1 MDTLTPIFDRIKRK
15 EKRYTEKTLVG
26 LIDVSTDEYAS
37 FETKAKEIMVN
48 YKHHPYIYQAQSD
61 ILSVYAILFDMY
73 EYTGD
78 RFWES
83 MAIRVGLDEKYVR
96 DITIEAMKTTY
107 ESRCW
112 SFYQTTRNEYVET
125 IRMHGIIGNDSSG
138 DKIIYALYVIYLKDF
153 EKEVTNEKLGL
164 FFPYLRKIFRK
175 YESSVE
181 ENAANYDLNGI
192 SYIRGQLPKSF
203 MHAFLL
209 NPSAVA
215 TELKLIFN
223 YFEYMEFGKNEPV
236 ALSGRFENKIKASF
250 ERNRSFDNEYTRAFI
265 QKKPKKIQH
274 KEKIEYQQRAVRL
287 HVPTHFIDFQPNEDQ
302 NVVLKVFNFQHLLKT
317 IPMNI
322 SSGGIGWK
330 SDPVD
335 LTFAKQYKNIRYT
348 IEKPKT
354 KDIVYDSKKE
364 LHEEVVRAG
373 KELKA
378 TDSSLVQVKK
388 AESAPVKPKVFT
400 LQPNGERIETSLD
413 ELKPGYV
420 YEISPPNGFS
430 VDKADHKKTNE
441 SLFVLTMNRTEINAG
456 ELKYIIQP
464 RKQMI
469 SFDRKQY
476 IRGVAA
482 IVDDLPYDILTGAIR
497 FGIVMGFPYSLNE
510 LQLYVNDEIYDG
522 LAIRKKL
529 LREVKLMDNGDF
541 VYVMEISEGLKKQD
555 TNLLQA
561 VIKIQDLQL
570 NYVQQRFYYDPEWSF
585 SYQHVQ
591 FQNKEYIKIDNV
603 SLLDSSKEMTNMDD
617 SRLSLFLNQKDKSLQ
632 VILNTGITK
641 QEKQTL
647 SLQEFEKA
655 YLYDGEENRKMTEND
670 KAKFI
675 KQVQAEWNETIKE
688 FISLLLKDTSA
699 DSFINSLM
707 NNYLSFRDTFAGCL
721 LDVDDEF
728 TDHVLSG
735 LSNALFGEA
744 TAESNHKK
752 YVKELIRILAS
763 QKAEPATQ
771 QHIATALRAYQIP
784 IEDEKLY
791 GDINNVLHYR
801 VPVSAR
807 KDELFSVENLLD
819 DISPENQKLSLRLYR
834 LASNPT
840 LSEFDTILEVKDIQ
854 AKYPDKDAISYYEL
868 IIIFKL
874 FISDKQLA
882 KSTVDCELFMNVFY
896 QFAIEYNKE
905 TICEF
910 MNELEKH
917 IDKKLNE
924 QESRLMRKRL
934 IRIAKTLNLDVLIA
948 KTV

>member
-26 LIDVSTDEYAS
+26 LIDVGTDEYAS

-61 ILSVYAILFDMY
+61 ILSVFAILFDMY

-96 DITIEAMKTTY
+96 DIIIEAMKTTY

-138 DKIIYALYVIYLKDF
+138 DKIIYALYVMYLKDF
-153 EKEVTNEKLGL
+153 EKEVTNEKLDI
-164 FFPYLRKIFRK
+164 FFPYLRKIFK
-175 YESSVE
+175 NYESNTE
-181 ENAANYDLNGI
+181 ENPVNYDLNGI
-192 SYIRGQLPKSF
+192 AYVRGQLPKSF
-203 MHAFLL
+203 MHAFLR

-215 TELKLIFN
+215 TELKHIFK

-236 ALSGRFENKIKASF
+236 AISVRFENKIKDSF
-250 ERNRSFDNEYTRAFI
+250 KRNRSFENEYTRSFI
-265 QKKPKKIQH
+265 QKKPKKNPQ
-274 KEKIEYQQRAVRL
+274 KDKIEYQQRAVRL

-302 NVVLKVFNFQHLLKT
+302 NVMLKVFNFQHLLKT

-335 LTFAKQYKNIRYT
+335 LTFAKKYKNIRYT
-348 IEKPKT
+348 IEKSKT
-354 KDIVYDSKKE
+354 KEIIYDSQKE
-364 LHEEVVRAG
+364 LYEETVNAN
-373 KELKA
+373 KNLKA
-378 TDSSLVQVKK
+378 KESSPVQEEKIEPAQVE
-388 AESAPVKPKVFT
+388 AKVFT
-400 LQPNGERIETSLD
+400 LQPNGNRIETSLD

-430 VDKADHKKTNE
+430 VDRGDYKKTNE
-441 SLFVLTMNRTEINAG
+441 SLFVLAMNRTEINAR
-456 ELKYIIQP
+456 ELKHIIRP

-469 SFDRKQY
+469 SFDREQY

-482 IVDDLPYDILTGAIR
+482 IVDEIPYDILTGAIR

-529 LREVKLMDNGDF
+529 LREVKLRDNGDF
-541 VYVMEISEGLKKQD
+541 VYVMELSEGLKKQE

-561 VIKIQDLQL
+561 FIKIQGLQL
-570 NYVQQRFYYDPEWSF
+570 KYVQQRFYYDPDWSF

-591 FQNKEYIKIDNV
+591 FQNKEYTQIDTV
-603 SLLDSSKEMTNMDD
+603 SQLDRSKEITNIDD
-617 SRLSLFLNQKDKSLQ
+617 TKLSVFLNQQGKPLQ
-632 VILNTGITK
+632 VMINMGMTK
-641 QEKQTL
+641 KEKKNL
-647 SLQEFEKA
+647 SFQDLEKM
-655 YLYDGEENRKMTEND
+655 YLYDPDRKRTVTED
-670 KAKFI
+670 DRRRI
-675 KQVQAEWNETIKE
+675 LSQLHDEWHETIKE

-721 LDVDDEF
+721 LDIDDEF

-735 LSNALFGEA
+735 LSNALFGED
-744 TAESNHKK
+744 TADSNHKK

-771 QHIATALRAYQIP
+771 QHIATALKAYQIP
-784 IEDEKLY
+784 IDNEKLY
-791 GDINNVLHYR
+791 WDINNVLHYR
-801 VPVSAR
+801 VPV
-807 KDELFSVENLLD
+807 
-819 DISPENQKLSLRLYR
+819 
-834 LASNPT
+834 
-840 LSEFDTILEVKDIQ
+840 
-854 AKYPDKDAISYYEL
+854 
-868 IIIFKL
+868 
-874 FISDKQLA
+874 
-882 KSTVDCELFMNVFY
+882 
-896 QFAIEYNKE
+896 
-905 TICEF
+905 
-910 MNELEKH
+910 
-917 IDKKLNE
+917 
-924 QESRLMRKRL
+924 
-934 IRIAKTLNLDVLIA
+934 
-948 KTV
+948 

>member
-1 MDTLTPIFDRIKRK
+1 
-15 EKRYTEKTLVG
+15 
-26 LIDVSTDEYAS
+26 
-37 FETKAKEIMVN
+37 
-48 YKHHPYIYQAQSD
+48 
-61 ILSVYAILFDMY
+61 
-73 EYTGD
+73 
-78 RFWES
+78 
-83 MAIRVGLDEKYVR
+83 
-96 DITIEAMKTTY
+96 
-107 ESRCW
+107 
-112 SFYQTTRNEYVET
+112 
-125 IRMHGIIGNDSSG
+125 
-138 DKIIYALYVIYLKDF
+138 
-153 EKEVTNEKLGL
+153 
-164 FFPYLRKIFRK
+164 
-175 YESSVE
+175 
-181 ENAANYDLNGI
+181 
-192 SYIRGQLPKSF
+192 

-236 ALSGRFENKIKASF
+236 AISERFENKIKASF
-250 ERNRSFDNEYTRAFI
+250 ERNHSFENEYTRAFI
-265 QKKPKKIQH
+265 QKKPKKISH

-317 IPMNI
+317 IPINI

-335 LTFAKQYKNIRYT
+335 LTFAKHYKNIRYT
-348 IEKPKT
+348 IEKLKT

-364 LHEEVVRAG
+364 LHEDVVRAG

-378 TDSSLVQVKK
+378 TDSSLVQAKK

-420 YEISPPNGFS
+420 YEISPPNRFS

-441 SLFVLTMNRTEINAG
+441 SLFVLAMNRTEINAG
-456 ELKYIIQP
+456 ELKYIIRP

-469 SFDRKQY
+469 SFDREQY
-476 IRGVAA
+476 IRGVAV
-482 IVDDLPYDILTGAIR
+482 IVDDISYDILTGAIR

-510 LQLYVNDEIYDG
+510 LQLYVNDQIYDS
-522 LAIRKKL
+522 LAIRKKM

-541 VYVMEISEGLKKQD
+541 VYVVEISDGLKKQD

-585 SYQHVQ
+585 NYEHVQ
-591 FQNKEYIKIDNV
+591 FHNKEYIQIDTV
-603 SLLDSSKEMTNMDD
+603 FQLDISKEMTNIDD
-617 SRLSLFLNQKDKSLQ
+617 TKLSLFLNKQDKPLQ
-632 VILNTGITK
+632 VSIDIAKTK
-641 QEKQTL
+641 KEKKNL
-647 SLQEFEKA
+647 SIQEFEKM
-655 YLYDGEENRKMTEND
+655 YLYDPDYNRIVTEEDRGRILSQLHN
-670 KAKFI
+670 
-675 KQVQAEWNETIKE
+675 EWNETIKE
-688 FISLLLKDTSA
+688 FINLLLKDTSA

-728 TDHVLSG
+728 TDHILSG

-744 TAESNHKK
+744 DADGNCKK
-752 YVKELIRILAS
+752 YVIELIRILAT
-763 QKAEPATQ
+763 QQAELATQ

-784 IEDEKLY
+784 IENEKLY

-807 KDELFSVENLLD
+807 KDELFSLDNLLD
-819 DISPENQKLSLRLYR
+819 DISLENQKLSLSLYR
-834 LASNPT
+834 LATNPT

-854 AKYPDKDAISYYEL
+854 AKYPDKDAMTYYEL

-874 FISDKQLA
+874 FIADKQLDN
-882 KSTVDCELFMNVFY
+882 STVDSHLFMAMFY
-896 QFAIEYNKE
+896 QFVIEYNKE

-910 MNELEKH
+910 MNELEIH
-917 IDKKLNE
+917 IDKKVNKQDSLLIRE
-924 QESRLMRKRL
+924 RL
-934 IRIAKTLNLDVLIA
+934 IRLVKSLNLDVLIA